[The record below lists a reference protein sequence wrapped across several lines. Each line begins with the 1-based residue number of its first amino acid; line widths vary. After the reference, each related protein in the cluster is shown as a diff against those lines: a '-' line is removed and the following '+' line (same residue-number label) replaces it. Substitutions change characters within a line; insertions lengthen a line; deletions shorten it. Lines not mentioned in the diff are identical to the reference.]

1 MRSFLRNIRSK
12 PKSVRNQ
19 YALGIS
25 LTFTGLVAAVWL
37 FTGMNL
43 DDNTVANVEKSDA
56 SPFGNLTKQI
66 KEQWATARE
75 SLTEEATTTASTTI
89 VEDPLNLTITSE
101 TKAEL
106 ASTSLDW
113 NASGT
118 EATPAEFV
126 VVQIATSSSATSTT
140 STKATTTSAN

>member
-1 MRSFLRNIRSK
+1 
-12 PKSVRNQ
+12 VRNQ

-126 VVQIATSSSATSTT
+126 VVQIATSSGATSAT